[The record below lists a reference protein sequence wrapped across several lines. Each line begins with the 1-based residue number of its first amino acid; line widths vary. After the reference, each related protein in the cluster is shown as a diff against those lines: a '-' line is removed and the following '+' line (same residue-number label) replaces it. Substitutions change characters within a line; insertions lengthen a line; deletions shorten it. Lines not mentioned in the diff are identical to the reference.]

1 MLRVLAAL
9 LILSFSLLPPGICA
23 CRLEAMLFASD
34 AQEPCPDHDDDDDC
48 GCPRLQQDCVLT
60 NGSTGNAEQQ
70 PSSFLVSLRAAGP
83 AIPQD
88 QVTFLSC
95 TNHWPDSPPLY
106 LILRALLI

>member
-23 CRLEAMLFASD
+23 CRLEAMLFPPEAED
-34 AQEPCPDHDDDDDC
+34 ACPDHDDEEC

-60 NGSTGNAEQQ
+60 S
-70 PSSFLVSLRAAGP
+70 GP
-83 AIPQD
+83 AGKIEQPVKSLLLPLNTAQPTAPQT
-88 QVTFLSC
+88 QVIFFFAGQ
-95 TNHWPDSPPLY
+95 HWPDSPPLY